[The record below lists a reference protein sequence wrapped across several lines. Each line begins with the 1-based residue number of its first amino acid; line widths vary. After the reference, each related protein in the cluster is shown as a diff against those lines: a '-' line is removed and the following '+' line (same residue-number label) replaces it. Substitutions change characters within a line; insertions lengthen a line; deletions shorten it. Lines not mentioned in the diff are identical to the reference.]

1 MDIGKTLIY
10 KNEFIKKR
18 RIWLEKAIEKLEKAG
33 IEILWIRY
41 LFLPPKGT
49 IQAFVI
55 EVRTKK
61 TVLRIRVYSRLNWRI
76 YNIHSTTYKTAR
88 TIEECIKEIEGGKN

>member
-10 KNEFIKKR
+10 NSGVIKKR

-33 IEILWIRY
+33 IEVIWIRPLY
-41 LFLPPKGT
+41 SPKDIIRGF
-49 IQAFVI
+49 IF

-61 TVLRIRVYSRLNWRI
+61 TVLSIRVYNRLDWRI
-76 YNIHSTTYKTAR
+76 YNTHSTTYKTTK
-88 TIEECIKEIEGGKN
+88 TIEECIKEIEGGKD

>member
-10 KNEFIKKR
+10 KSEFIKKR

-33 IEILWIRY
+33 IEILWVRY
-41 LFLPPKGT
+41 LFLPNDI

-88 TIEECIKEIEGGKN
+88 TIEECIKEIEGGKD